1 MKPRTKLEKYV
12 VELAGKLP
20 PLTDAQRRYAISLF
34 PQVGYYLKKGEVWC
48 QCCGYIDTVSKPMLA
63 VSLEM
68 ESHICPNCGKSLNLE
83 HRHSRKAN
91 SEERLYSVVQSF
103 RGMMVVRTFDVL
115 RDNVYGCDT
124 HMYIHEVFQNWI
136 TDDGKEVITG
146 KKYTRSPFHFS
157 WDYDSKTDV
166 KQHNGSASGYYEMN
180 DVFDVTGNF
189 LYPRASVTPLLRR
202 NGWMGRLLKMVRVSV
217 VDTICQLLT
226 NPLAETLAKTGQLSV
241 FEYMLRK
248 GNYEIPFRHALNIC
262 NRNRYIIED
271 ASLWFDYLEALSY
284 LDLDTHNAKYVC
296 PSNLQEEHD
305 KMMERKRRVEVK
317 RNAEKR
323 RKEAAE
329 WEKVYKEDKGKFFG
343 VCFGDGDKQCCRDSG
358 RRCGNAPLR
367 I

>member
-1 MKPRTKLEKYV
+1 MKPRTKLEKHAMA
-12 VELAGKLP
+12 LAGKLP

-34 PQVGYYLKKGEVWC
+34 PKIGYYLKKGEVWC
-48 QCCGYIDTVSKPMLA
+48 QCCGYIDRVSKPMLA

-68 ESHICPNCGKSLNLE
+68 ETHYCPNCGKSLNLE
-83 HRHSRKAN
+83 HRHSRKAD
-91 SEERLYSVVQSF
+91 SEEKLYSVVQSF
-103 RGMMVVRTFDVL
+103 HGMMVVRTFDVL

-124 HMYIHEVFQNWI
+124 RMYIHEVFQNWI

-202 NGWMGRLLKMVRVSV
+202 NGWMGRLLKMARVSV

-226 NPLAETLAKTGQLSV
+226 NPLAETLVKTGQLSV

-248 GNYEIPFRHALNIC
+248 DNYEIPFRHALNIC
-262 NRNRYIIED
+262 NRNHYI
-271 ASLWFDYLEALSY
+271 
-284 LDLDTHNAKYVC
+284 V
-296 PSNLQEEHD
+296 
-305 KMMERKRRVEVK
+305 
-317 RNAEKR
+317 
-323 RKEAAE
+323 
-329 WEKVYKEDKGKFFG
+329 
-343 VCFGDGDKQCCRDSG
+343 
-358 RRCGNAPLR
+358 
-367 I
+367 